1 MEVLSQFLALP
12 VATSSLE
19 RKTALSSVE
28 LSPIRMSGASVKL
41 KSSGFASYVPPGRRN
56 IAQDAQIP
64 STVTPP
70 SDEASFYNGDED
82 SNLRISSSQTRGKSN
97 KIEPQNSGDSTNLK
111 STKKV
116 CHGIPREYVPP
127 SRRGLISDIPSQ
139 VQQIEKSCEG
149 LTESEMT
156 SEPMATPYCP
166 ETTEPSSIDRGT
178 KSVRRIFSEN
188 QNMKYVPPARR
199 ALIAEETRLAAVE
212 KALGIVKPAKIVSKK
227 CDGFVPPPAFLPNFE
242 DFYSDEQSVRRCCF
256 IVRGLPPELPDAIK
270 DRYLKCYTD
279 RGGVVRWFSPVEAV
293 LAFPTESIT
302 KSSLPLL
309 RNSLIKI
316 IPFQDLSEVEAE
328 SFLEVCT
335 DIYNS
340 IKPERDCRVANRM
353 ISAALGIPFSKK
365 QNNRAKSPKKLDA
378 WDD

>member
-1 MEVLSQFLALP
+1 M
-12 VATSSLE
+12 TSSLE
-19 RKTALSSVE
+19 DKTALLLVRFSS
-28 LSPIRMSGASVKL
+28 IRMSGASVKL

-70 SDEASFYNGDED
+70 SDEASFHKGDED
-82 SNLRISSSQTRGKSN
+82 SNLRISSCQTRGKSS
-97 KIEPQNSGDSTNLK
+97 KIEPQNSSDSTNLK

-127 SRRGLISDIPSQ
+127 SRRGLISDISSQ
-139 VQQIEKSCEG
+139 VHQIEKSCEG
-149 LTESEMT
+149 LIESEMT

-166 ETTEPSSIDRGT
+166 ETTEPSSKDRRT

-188 QNMKYVPPARR
+188 QNEKYVPPARR

-212 KALGIVKPAKIVSKK
+212 KALGIVKPAKIVFKK

-242 DFYSDEQSVRRCCF
+242 DHYISDEQSVRRCCF
-256 IVRGLPPELPDAIK
+256 IVRGLPPELPDAVK

-279 RGGVVRWFSPVEAV
+279 RGGVVRWVSPVEAV
-293 LAFPTESIT
+293 LAFPTEGIA

-316 IPFQDLSEVEAE
+316 IPLQDLGELEAE

-365 QNNRAKSPKKLDA
+365 QNLRAKSPKKLDA